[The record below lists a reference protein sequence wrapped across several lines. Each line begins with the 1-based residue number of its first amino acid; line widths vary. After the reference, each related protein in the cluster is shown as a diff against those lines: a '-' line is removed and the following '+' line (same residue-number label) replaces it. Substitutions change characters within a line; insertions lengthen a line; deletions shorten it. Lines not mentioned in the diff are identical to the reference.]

1 MWLIK
6 SSVCLLVGGGDLT
19 RHLHVFKST
28 GWHHCHF
35 HRLLCN
41 KLEWYD
47 FWCQLTHIILEYRLS
62 NEGVCVINIK

>member
-1 MWLIK
+1 MWFIK

-41 KLEWYD
+41 KIWNGMIFGVSLPTLSWNTG
-47 FWCQLTHIILEYRLS
+47 CQMR
-62 NEGVCVINIK
+62 VCV